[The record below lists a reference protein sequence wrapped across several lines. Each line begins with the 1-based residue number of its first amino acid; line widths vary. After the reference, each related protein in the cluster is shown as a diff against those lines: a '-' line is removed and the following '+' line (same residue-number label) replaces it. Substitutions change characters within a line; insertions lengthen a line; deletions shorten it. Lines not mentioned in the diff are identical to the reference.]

1 MAVRTPQGSQKVR
14 NRPKQTPPTPSTR
27 LPFHFSQPASP
38 SDLLH
43 PKLTLS
49 FAVMVT
55 AAACVLTKQG
65 AKKPPFCTRTTS
77 FRWIQLHVGSVH
89 LDVLEAL
96 KLSKSCAK
104 PSWPPSTTLPPNCI
118 SFCVPIFSERQ
129 QQLSC
134 PGQKAGGSLAHRPP
148 LTTPLHSYP
157 ISYLILSVLSSP
169 YLSNLLSVSSTH

>member
-1 MAVRTPQGSQKVR
+1 MEQAQANTP
-14 NRPKQTPPTPSTR
+14 TPTPSTR
-27 LPFHFSQPASP
+27 LPFHFSQPAAP

-55 AAACVLTKQG
+55 AAACVLTKHG
-65 AKKPPFCTRTTS
+65 VKKPPFCTRTTS

-96 KLSKSCAK
+96 KLSKSCAR
-104 PSWPPSTTLPPNCI
+104 PSWPPSATFPPNCI
-118 SFCVPIFSERQ
+118 SFCVPILSEWQ

-148 LTTPLHSYP
+148 PYHPPPQLS
-157 ISYLILSVLSSP
+157 SYLILSVLSSP